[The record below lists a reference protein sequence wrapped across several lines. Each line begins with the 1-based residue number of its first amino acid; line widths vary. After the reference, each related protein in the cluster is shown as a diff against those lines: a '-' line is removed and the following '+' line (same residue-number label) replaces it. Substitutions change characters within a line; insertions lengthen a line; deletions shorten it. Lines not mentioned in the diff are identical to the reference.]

1 MNFQAFSM
9 EQATLTLT
17 QMHLGAELVWEP
29 KVGTV
34 EHDRFVDAYIPGPH
48 TLQTKRATMSLDFF
62 STVEATT
69 MPFPFTRTY
78 HASVPVQSSP
88 ISLKSFDSFSSV
100 ASSPAPSQKAAG
112 TKRSHDGA
120 SAPSKR
126 LPGFSIMTRDGVDI
140 TENQSR
146 GPKTKEQREHAAK
159 MRKLG
164 ACPSCKRRKQKCEP
178 SHHRPS
184 GASGSSAATPMSL
197 SMSARS
203 SIPSL
208 TGPSPSLGSRASI
221 SPQSSLESA
230 FTPSPNLMMPVGVAK
245 QHQPWE
251 DGLLS
256 ADLLDDDFMNQNPQV
271 DNFTFGQDMFS
282 QNTAAGNWDFAAPPM
297 GQDFDLFTYDNT
309 LDFDAHLYVNSPS
322 PLLQSSGL
330 SPTSLQQPPQAFQQ
344 SMDSPSSFAYNANG
358 QYLGNVYGTAGE
370 YGVAVE
376 FGDTGEYGGLAP
388 DRNADARATPQEGP
402 EMVRFVKLS
411 SCLTKKQHYTI
422 QTTEVSSLH
431 STDGDF
437 ASIAGS
443 PKRSLQASL
452 QSSSHHPVMDGG
464 SQVQASDGPLRHFQ
478 DSRQPSVE
486 PLSPWTSFLDYSGGV
501 VLKRTW
507 STGHRNSLQSGSTN
521 DLHDQQ
527 LHNTV
532 NHTDGVNAPVQQS
545 PSVHDGSR
553 HQDSPLAVCKVAD
566 SSGSQV
572 APHAGEPSPTL
583 LDTAPTWSP
592 FSAVQDT
599 APTWDVQPVTGAST
613 TTHVT
618 LRKAFKAHKSSR
630 PTQQSKPAL
639 AALTDRGICPTTTT
653 LASTSSVEV
662 GATNSSRGSVAVH
675 TSDVKASVIR
685 TVVNGGMAKKVERET
700 LNEHTAAKT
709 HSLSTSKFITSD
721 TKSVVAAVQRLAS
734 TYGLVVSTDAQK
746 PVYLFSGVVQ
756 TMSSLVKAFRIGF
769 DLGARQG
776 TVEAKSMGRGPGRNL
791 EVAMSGLRLC

>member
-1 MNFQAFSM
+1 M

-17 QMHLGAELVWEP
+17 QMHLGSELVWEP

-78 HASVPVQSSP
+78 HASVPVQTSP

-100 ASSPAPSQKAAG
+100 ASSPAPGQKAAG

-164 ACPSCKRRKQKCEP
+164 ACQSCKRRKQKCEP

-184 GASGSSAATPMSL
+184 GASGSAAATPMSS

-221 SPQSSLESA
+221 SPQSSLGSA
-230 FTPSPNLMMPVGVAK
+230 FTPSPNLMMPVGAAK

-256 ADLLDDDFMNQNPQV
+256 ADLLDDDFMIQNPQF
-271 DNFTFGQDMFS
+271 DNFTFDQDIFT
-282 QNTAAGNWDFAAPPM
+282 QNAAAGNWDFAAPPM
-297 GQDFDLFTYDNT
+297 GQDFDLFSYDNT
-309 LDFDAHLYVNSPS
+309 LDFDANFYVSTPS

-330 SPTSLQQPPQAFQQ
+330 SPTSLRQPPQAVQQQ
-344 SMDSPSSFAYNANG
+344 SMDSQSPFAYDANG
-358 QYLGNVYGTAGE
+358 QYLGNVDGTTGE
-370 YGVAVE
+370 YSIAVE

-388 DRNADARATPQEGP
+388 DRNGDARTAPQDGP
-402 EMVRFVKLS
+402 EMVRFVKMS
-411 SCLTKKQHYTI
+411 SCLTKEQNYSI
-422 QTTEVSSLH
+422 QTTQVSSPH
-431 STDGDF
+431 STDGEF

-443 PKRSLQASL
+443 PQSPRQASL
-452 QSSSHHPVMDGG
+452 QSSSHHPIMNGCAHAHEHDD
-464 SQVQASDGPLRHFQ
+464 ALRHPG
-478 DSRQPSVE
+478 SRQPSVE
-486 PLSPWTSFLDYSGGV
+486 PSSPWSSFLDYSGGE
-501 VLKRTW
+501 VLRRTW
-507 STGHRNSLQSGSTN
+507 ATGHQNSLQSGSTN

-527 LHNTV
+527 LQTTV
-532 NHTDGVNAPVQQS
+532 NRTDGVHATVQRS
-545 PSVHDGSR
+545 PSVHDRSR
-553 HQDSPLAVCKVAD
+553 HPSSPLAVHKVAD
-566 SSGSQV
+566 SSGSVQ
-572 APHAGEPSPTL
+572 PRQAGVPLPTL

-592 FSAVQDT
+592 YLAVQGT
-599 APTWDVQPVTGAST
+599 APTWDVQPVAGAST

-630 PTQQSKPAL
+630 PTLQSSVSLPAP
-639 AALTDRGICPTTTT
+639 TDCGICPTTTT
-653 LASTSSVEV
+653 PGSTSSIEV
-662 GATNSSRGSVAVH
+662 VATNSPRISVAVH
-675 TSDVKASVIR
+675 TEVAKASRIR
-685 TVVNGGMAKKVERET
+685 TVVNGGVVKKVERET
-700 LNEHTAAKT
+700 LNEHTATKT
-709 HSLSTSKFITSD
+709 HSLSTRKFVASD
-721 TKSVVAAVQRLAS
+721 AQSVVSTVRKLAT
-734 TYGLVVSTDAQK
+734 TYGLVVSTDAKK
-746 PVYLFSGVVQ
+746 PGSMFSEFTQ
-756 TMSSLVKAFRIGF
+756 TVSSLVNAFRIGF
-769 DLGARQG
+769 NLGARQE
-776 TVEAKSMGRGPGRNL
+776 TVETKSMGRGPSRDL

>member
-1 MNFQAFSM
+1 M

-78 HASVPVQSSP
+78 HASVPMQTSP

-100 ASSPAPSQKAAG
+100 ASSPAPGQKVAG
-112 TKRSHDGA
+112 TKRSHDDA
-120 SAPSKR
+120 SAPNKR

-178 SHHRPS
+178 SHHRPF
-184 GASGSSAATPMSL
+184 GASGSAVATPMSL

-208 TGPSPSLGSRASI
+208 AGPSPSLGSRASI

-245 QHQPWE
+245 QHQPWQ
-251 DGLLS
+251 DILQS
-256 ADLLDDDFMNQNPQV
+256 ADLLDDDFMIQNPQF
-271 DNFTFGQDMFS
+271 DNFTFSQDMLS
-282 QNTAAGNWDFAAPPM
+282 QNAAAGNWDFPAPPI
-297 GQDFDLFTYDNT
+297 GQDFDLFSHDNT
-309 LDFDAHLYVNSPS
+309 LDFDANLYVNTPS
-322 PLLQSSGL
+322 PLLQSWGL

-344 SMDSPSSFAYNANG
+344 SMDSQSPFAYDVNG
-358 QYLGNVYGTAGE
+358 QYLGNVDGSAGE
-370 YGVAVE
+370 YGVAVD
-376 FGDTGEYGGLAP
+376 FGDTGDTGAYGGLAS
-388 DRNADARATPQEGP
+388 DRNGDARSTPREGP
-402 EMVRFVKLS
+402 EMVRFVKMS
-411 SCLTKKQHYTI
+411 SCLTKKQHYII
-422 QTTEVSSLH
+422 QTTEVSSPQ
-431 STDGDF
+431 STDGEF

-443 PKRSLQASL
+443 PESPLQASI

-464 SQVQASDGPLRHFQ
+464 SHGHDREDASRHQQ

-486 PLSPWTSFLDYSGGV
+486 PSSPWSSFLDYSGGE
-501 VLKRTW
+501 VLRRTW
-507 STGHRNSLQSGSTN
+507 ATGHQNSLQPGSTN

-527 LHNTV
+527 LQTTV
-532 NHTDGVNAPVQQS
+532 NYKDGVNAPAQQS
-545 PSVHDGSR
+545 LSVHDRSSR
-553 HQDSPLAVCKVAD
+553 QSSVSPLHKIAD
-566 SSGSQV
+566 SSESVQ
-572 APHAGEPSPTL
+572 PPQAGVPSPTL

-592 FSAVQDT
+592 SSGAKDT
-599 APTWDVQPVTGAST
+599 APTWHVQSVAGAST
-613 TTHVT
+613 TTHVS
-618 LRKAFKAHKSSR
+618 LRKAFKAHKSTR
-630 PTQQSKPAL
+630 PTQQSSVAL
-639 AALTDRGICPTTTT
+639 SAPISSGVCRTTTT
-653 LASTSSVEV
+653 SGFTSSVEV
-662 GATNSSRGSVAVH
+662 GATNSPHICVSVHV
-675 TSDVKASVIR
+675 SDTKVSGTR
-685 TVVNGGMAKKVERET
+685 TIVNGGRANKVDRET

-709 HSLSTSKFITSD
+709 HSLSTSKFVTSD
-721 TKSVVAAVQRLAS
+721 TQSVVATVRKLAT
-734 TYGLVVSTDAQK
+734 TYGLVVSTDTKK
-746 PVYLFSGVVQ
+746 PVSMFSGVVQ
-756 TMSSLVKAFRIGF
+756 TVSSLVNAFRIGF
-769 DLGARQG
+769 NLGARQG
-776 TVEAKSMGRGPGRNL
+776 TMGAKSMGRGPGRDL
-791 EVAMSGLRLC
+791 EVTMSGLRLC

>member
-1 MNFQAFSM
+1 M

-17 QMHLGAELVWEP
+17 QMQLGAELIWEP

-78 HASVPVQSSP
+78 HASVPVQTSP

-112 TKRSHDGA
+112 TKRSHDEA
-120 SAPSKR
+120 SAPNKR

-208 TGPSPSLGSRASI
+208 AGPSPSLGSRGSI

-230 FTPSPNLMMPVGVAK
+230 FTPSPNLMMPVAVTK

-256 ADLLDDDFMNQNPQV
+256 ADLLDDDFMIHDPQL
-271 DNFTFGQDMFS
+271 DSYTFGRGMFS
-282 QNTAAGNWDFAAPPM
+282 QNGAAGDWAFAAPPM
-297 GQDFDLFTYDNT
+297 GQDFDLFSYDNT
-309 LDFDAHLYVNSPS
+309 LDFDANLYVNTPS

-344 SMDSPSSFAYNANG
+344 SMDSQSLFAYDANG
-358 QYLGNVYGTAGE
+358 QYLGNVDGSAGE

-376 FGDTGEYGGLAP
+376 FGDTGEYGELAP
-388 DRNADARATPQEGP
+388 DRNGDGRATPQEGP
-402 EMVRFVKLS
+402 EMVRFVKMS
-411 SCLTKKQHYTI
+411 SCLTKKQPYTI
-422 QTTEVSSLH
+422 QTTEVSSPH
-431 STDGDF
+431 STDGEF

-443 PKRSLQASL
+443 SERSLHTSL
-452 QSSSHHPVMDGG
+452 QSLSHHPLMDGG
-464 SQVQASDGPLRHFQ
+464 SQVQASDGPVGHPQ
-478 DSRQPSVE
+478 DSHQPSVE
-486 PLSPWTSFLDYSGGV
+486 PSSPWSSFLDYSGGE
-501 VLKRTW
+501 VLRRAW
-507 STGHRNSLQSGSTN
+507 SAGHQNSLQSGSTN

-527 LHNTV
+527 FQNTV
-532 NHTDGVNAPVQQS
+532 NHADGVNAPVRQS
-545 PSVHDGSR
+545 PSVHDRSR
-553 HQDSPLAVCKVAD
+553 HQDSPLAVYKVAD
-566 SSGSQV
+566 SSGSQM
-572 APHAGEPSPTL
+572 APQAGVPLPTI

-592 FSAVQDT
+592 LSALQDT
-599 APTWDVQPVTGAST
+599 APTWDVQPVTDAST

-630 PTQQSKPAL
+630 PTQKSKPAL
-639 AALTDRGICPTTTT
+639 AAQTDCGICATTATP
-653 LASTSSVEV
+653 ASTSSVEV
-662 GATNSSRGSVAVH
+662 GATNSSRVSVAAH
-675 TSDVKASVIR
+675 TSDVKASVVR
-685 TVVNGGMAKKVERET
+685 TVVNCGMAKKVEQET

-709 HSLSTSKFITSD
+709 HSLSASKFIASD
-721 TKSVVAAVQRLAS
+721 TQSVVATVQRLAS
-734 TYGLVVSTDAQK
+734 TYGLVVSTDVQK
-746 PVYLFSGVVQ
+746 PVSLFSGMVQ
-756 TMSSLVKAFRIGF
+756 AVSSLVNAFRIGF

-776 TVEAKSMGRGPGRNL
+776 TMQAKSMGRGAGRDL

>member
-1 MNFQAFSM
+1 M
-9 EQATLTLT
+9 EKATLTLT

-29 KVGTV
+29 KVGTA
-34 EHDRFVDAYIPGPH
+34 EHDRFIDAYIPGPH

-78 HASVPVQSSP
+78 HASVPAQTSP

-178 SHHRPS
+178 SHHRSS
-184 GASGSSAATPMSL
+184 GASGSTAATPMSS

-230 FTPSPNLMMPVGVAK
+230 FAPSPNLMMPAGVAK
-245 QHQPWE
+245 QDQPWE

-256 ADLLDDDFMNQNPQV
+256 ADLLDDEFLIQNPV
-271 DNFTFGQDMFS
+271 MDNFVFGQDMFG
-282 QNTAAGNWDFAAPPM
+282 QNAATGNWDFAAPPM
-297 GQDFDLFTYDNT
+297 GQDFDLFSYDNT
-309 LDFDAHLYVNSPS
+309 LDFDANLYVNSPS

-330 SPTSLQQPPQAFQQ
+330 SPTCLQQPPQAYQQQ
-344 SMDSPSSFAYNANG
+344 SMGSLSPFAYDANG
-358 QYLGNVYGTAGE
+358 QYLGNENGTAGE

-388 DRNADARATPQEGP
+388 DRNGDARATPQKDP
-402 EMVRFVKLS
+402 EMVTFVKMS
-411 SCLTKKQHYTI
+411 SCLTKKQALTI
-422 QTTEVSSLH
+422 QTTELH
-431 STDGDF
+431 SPHSTNGEF
-437 ASIAGS
+437 ASMAGS
-443 PKRSLQASL
+443 PKSSLQDSL
-452 QSSSHHPVMDGG
+452 QSSTHHPVTDGG
-464 SQVQASDGPLRHFQ
+464 SQVHQTDGPLRHPRG
-478 DSRQPSVE
+478 SRQPSVE
-486 PLSPWTSFLDYSGGV
+486 PLSPSSPWSSFLDYSGGE
-501 VLKRTW
+501 VLRRTW
-507 STGHRNSLQSGSTN
+507 ATGHQNSLQSGSKN
-521 DLHDQQ
+521 DLHNQQ
-527 LHNTV
+527 LQNVV
-532 NHTDGVNAPVQQS
+532 NHTDGFIAPVQQS

-553 HQDSPLAVCKVAD
+553 QQSSVSALHKVAD
-566 SSGSQV
+566 SSGSAQ
-572 APHAGEPSPTL
+572 PPQAGVPSPTL

-592 FSAVQDT
+592 SSAAQDT
-599 APTWDVQPVTGAST
+599 APTWNVQAVAGASIT
-613 TTHVT
+613 PHVT

-630 PTQQSKPAL
+630 PTIQSSVAL
-639 AALTDRGICPTTTT
+639 SAPTDCGIWTTTNPG
-653 LASTSSVEV
+653 STSSVEV
-662 GATNSSRGSVAVH
+662 VATISPRISVAVH
-675 TSDVKASVIR
+675 SDVAKVCHIR
-685 TVVNGGMAKKVERET
+685 TVVNTGVARKAEQEI

-709 HSLSTSKFITSD
+709 HSLSTSKFLTSD
-721 TKSVVAAVQRLAS
+721 TQSVVATVQKLA
-734 TYGLVVSTDAQK
+734 TAYGLVVSTDAKK
-746 PVYLFSGVVQ
+746 PISMFSGFTQ
-756 TMSSLVKAFRIGF
+756 TMSSLVNAFRIGF
-769 DLGARQG
+769 NLGARQG
-776 TVEAKSMGRGPGRNL
+776 TVQAKSMGRGPGRDL